1 MLASQLKF
9 MKWVKEVKAEQNR
22 AGAKMTL
29 SISRTLKYILT
40 LREVLQLSLQKGCKS
55 VDLTTAQ
62 KGQG

>member
-9 MKWVKEVKAEQNR
+9 MKWGKEVRVEQNR

-29 SISRTLKYILT
+29 STSRTRKYIWT